1 MKYDKEMSESELEDA
16 IKANEQ
22 QIKKSTRKLGA
33 EKVTCYLLKHADLS
47 IVPDYKN
54 IRDNVLATYA
64 EDKQPDFQNDLSEKA
79 EKRVRTILSKID
91 YLEKQNTLYEEK
103 LNSIRH
109 TLDDYKQD
117 IPAEETE

>member
-47 IVPDYKN
+47 QVPNYRE
-54 IRDNVLATYA
+54 IRESVLETYA
-64 EDKQPDFQNDLSEKA
+64 EDKQPDFQNDLQEKA

-91 YLEKQNTLYEEK
+91 YLEKQNTLYDEK
-103 LNSIRH
+103 LSQIR
-109 TLDDYKQD
+109 TKLDDFQD
-117 IPAEETE
+117 E

>member
-33 EKVTCYLLKHADLS
+33 EKVTCYLLKHSDLS
-47 IVPDYKN
+47 AVPNYKE
-54 IRDNVLATYA
+54 IRESVLETYA
-64 EDKQPDFQNDLSEKA
+64 EDKQPDFQKDLIEKA
-79 EKRVRTILSKID
+79 EKRVRTIISKID

-103 LNSIRH
+103 LSQIRH
-109 TLDDYKQD
+109 TLDDFKGDEDATAY
-117 IPAEETE
+117 

>member
-1 MKYDKEMSESELEDA
+1 MKYDKEMSEQELEDA

-47 IVPDYKN
+47 VVPDYKN
-54 IRDNVLATYA
+54 IREDVLETYA

-79 EKRVRTILSKID
+79 EKRVRTIISKID
-91 YLEKQNTLYEEK
+91 YLEKQNALYEEK
-103 LNSIRH
+103 LSQIR
-109 TLDDYKQD
+109 TKLDDFKQD
-117 IPAEETE
+117 E